1 MHLGKPF
8 PLRVFYNLTM
18 KPPPDTP
25 EFTRFSKAVRDILKV
40 SKGEM
45 QTRIEAHRESG
56 KRLSKG
62 SASLAPRVAAKLR
75 SSVSGR

>member
-1 MHLGKPF
+1 
-8 PLRVFYNLTM
+8 M
-18 KPPPDTP
+18 KTPPATP
-25 EFTRFSKAVRDILKV
+25 EFTRFTTAVRDILTV
-40 SKGEM
+40 SKDEM

-62 SASLAPRVAAKLR
+62 ASLAPAARAKLR

>member
-1 MHLGKPF
+1 MRYH
-8 PLRVFYNLTM
+8 VCM
-18 KPPPDTP
+18 KTPPATP
-25 EFTRFSKAVRDILKV
+25 EFARFTVAVRDILSV

-62 SASLAPRVAAKLR
+62 SSSLAPAVAAKLR
-75 SSVSGR
+75 SAVSDR